1 MKIDTVGL
9 AKLIAVCENVIMGAE
24 VDGYLWS
31 TTTRAYEEE
40 EEEEENDYEQVLR
53 SAPSSSSLL
62 IILEVYMTKPSF
74 RLSSESSVS

>member
-31 TTTRAYEEE
+31 TTTRAY

>member
-31 TTTRAYEEE
+31 TMTRAY